1 MGAGRMTG
9 QCQENLLVVAGGL
22 GLALLGNF
30 HPALEAPLSELK
42 QIILCSLDFLGEHE
56 QAAIVK
62 MPVDTEFIC
71 T

>member
-30 HPALEAPLSELK
+30 HPALEASLSELK
-42 QIILCSLDFLGEHE
+42 QNCAVQISWENMNKQL
-56 QAAIVK
+56 
-62 MPVDTEFIC
+62 
-71 T
+71 